1 MIAWKGSWNNHN
13 YVNFYWK
20 WKFDNWPA
28 NFNWCDTE
36 KKQACHRLH
45 NVQSAGNGQDCFVS
59 ILSLEAHIPLSFVWS
74 KWKAD
79 FSLVQLSVRLF
90 VFYSLVS
97 VRLCWL
103 LARVPPTKD
112 ERWQLCHYILWKIK
126 HSFSFCS
133 PFTHSGFIAHLLERC
148 DSWRRQG
155 QV

>member
-1 MIAWKGSWNNHN
+1 MLTFIESENLTTDLQISTDAIVRRNRL
-13 YVNFYWK
+13 
-20 WKFDNWPA
+20 
-28 NFNWCDTE
+28 
-36 KKQACHRLH
+36 CHRLH
-45 NVQSAGNGQDCFVS
+45 NVHSAGNRQDCFVS

-103 LARVPPTKD
+103 LARVPLAKD
-112 ERWQLCHYILWKIK
+112 DNWQLCPYIVWKIK
-126 HSFSFCS
+126 HSFSFCP
-133 PFTHSGFIAHLLERC
+133 PFTHSGFIVHLLEGC
-148 DSWRRQG
+148 DSGRRQA